1 MLLIKN
7 NGIITVN
14 KTKEGI
20 SINIAVLTTEDNPMS
35 ILPVT
40 VVTKVLHGKDSR
52 PVYHNY
58 SHLCYVLAGNIVHKI
73 DGNIF
78 YQTPGTCT
86 FIPHY
91 TPNSID
97 SIESE
102 VSPVHVHISFPD
114 KFLTERGYDFFSSS
128 KGIASFNGKRIP
140 EFVCFRDD
148 TKTKADAL
156 CRKIMREYD
165 RHKNTNYKLLSQYL
179 AEFLDFYI
187 SSASP
192 KAEPLLISDNIKE
205 RSLAINKTV
214 EYLAKNYHKQ
224 ISVDELAQM
233 ALMSRRSFFR
243 NFEQVTGTSVSQI
256 LLSLRLKATAV
267 LLIHTD
273 KTLDE
278 IAKEVKLYNK
288 SRLSSLFT
296 KEYGMSPREYRRIVR
311 PKELKKF
318 PYWKRRWTWLD
329 D

>member
-1 MLLIKN
+1 M
-7 NGIITVN
+7 
-14 KTKEGI
+14 
-20 SINIAVLTTEDNPMS
+20 NIAVLTTEDNMMS
-35 ILPVT
+35 ILPIT
-40 VVTKVLHGKDSR
+40 VVTKVWRGDDIR

-73 DGNIF
+73 DGNVF

-114 KFLTERGYDFFSSS
+114 EFLTKRGYNFFSSS
-128 KGIASFNGKRIP
+128 KGLASFNGKRIP
-140 EFVCFRDD
+140 EFVCFSAD

-156 CRKIMREYD
+156 LHKIMWEYD

-192 KAEPLLISDNIKE
+192 KAAPLLISNNIKE
-205 RSLAINKTV
+205 RSLAINEAVK
-214 EYLAKNYHKQ
+214 YLAQNYYKQ
-224 ISVDELAQM
+224 ISVDELARV
-233 ALMSRRSFFR
+233 AFMSRRSFFR
-243 NFEQVTGTSVSQI
+243 NFEQVTGTTVSQI
-256 LLSLRLKATAV
+256 LLSLRLKDAAV

-278 IAKEVKLYNK
+278 IAKETNLCNK
-288 SRLSSLFT
+288 SRLSSLFA
-296 KEYGMSPREYRRIVR
+296 KEYGMSPREYRRIER
-311 PKELKKF
+311 PKELNKT
-318 PYWKRRWTWLD
+318 PYWNRRWKWLKEETP
-329 D
+329 